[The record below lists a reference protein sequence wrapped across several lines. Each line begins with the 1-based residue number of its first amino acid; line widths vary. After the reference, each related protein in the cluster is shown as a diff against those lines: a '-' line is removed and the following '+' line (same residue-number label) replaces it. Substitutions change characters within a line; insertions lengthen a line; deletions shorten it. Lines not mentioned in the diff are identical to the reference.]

1 MLLRFSAGNHLSIR
15 EPVELSLVAS
25 ALDDVETGLIDCPHA
40 PHGKVLP
47 SAVIYG
53 ANASGKSN
61 LISALHMMCKIVLNS
76 HSRGNPSGGV
86 PHIPF
91 ALNPA
96 FAKAPSSF
104 EADFII
110 EGVRYHYGFT
120 ASDEVFLSEW
130 LYAFPSG
137 RMQKLFEREE
147 QKFTFGRGLKGRNK
161 VIEALTRKNSLF
173 VSAAAQNNHEE
184 LSAISNFFAS
194 IQFDR
199 NISVHGHVAA
209 RQLANGEIDDRVIQ
223 FLDKI
228 GTGIVDYKPMERERS
243 EKAKKIER
251 ALRTALKEIMSVEG
265 KEEFELAD
273 GKDRFNYIQLAHRSV
288 DGDDVLF
295 DLEQESEGTKRL
307 LMFLGPVFSALD
319 QGALIVIDEL
329 NASLHTQICEMVLAL
344 FSSPEINQMGAQLI
358 ATTHDTNLLESK
370 HLRRDQVW
378 FTEKNADGAT
388 QLYPLTDIRTR
399 KGDNIEKGYLQGRYG
414 AVPSS
419 VSVSDFVA

>member
-1 MLLRFSAGNHLSIR
+1 MLLRFSVGNHFSIR

-25 ALDDVETGLIDCPHA
+25 ALEDNEAGLINCPHT
-40 PHGKVLP
+40 PRGKVLP

-61 LISALHMMCKIVLNS
+61 VVSALHMMCSIVLNS

-86 PHIPF
+86 PHTPF
-91 ALNPA
+91 ALDPV

-147 QKFTFGRGLKGRNK
+147 QNFTFGRGLKGRNK

-194 IQFDR
+194 IQFDN
-199 NISVHGHVAA
+199 NISVPGQIAA
-209 RQLANGEIDDRVIQ
+209 RQLADGKLDNRVID
-223 FLDKI
+223 FLGKI
-228 GTGIVDYKPMERERS
+228 GTGVVGYRS
-243 EKAKKIER
+243 IEKDMTDEAKKISRVLR
-251 ALRTALKEIMSVEG
+251 AVMEKILKEGETFKLSDSED
-265 KEEFELAD
+265 K
-273 GKDRFNYIQLAHRSV
+273 FNSIQLAHRSV
-288 DGDDVLF
+288 DGENIFF
-295 DLEQESEGTKRL
+295 DIHQESEGTTRL

-319 QGALIVIDEL
+319 QGTLIVIDEL
-329 NASLHTQICEMVLAL
+329 NASLHSKVCEMIIAL
-344 FSSPEINQMGAQLI
+344 FSSPETNPKGAQLI

-378 FTEKNADGAT
+378 FTEKDIQGAT

-399 KGDNIEKGYLQGRYG
+399 KGDNMEKAYLQGRYG

>member
-1 MLLRFSAGNHLSIR
+1 MLMRFSAGNHRSIR

-40 PHGKVLP
+40 PRGKVLP

-61 LISALHMMCKIVLNS
+61 VVSALHMMRRIVLTS

-86 PHIPF
+86 PHAPF
-91 ALNPA
+91 TLDPA

-120 ASDEVFLSEW
+120 ASYEVFLSEW

-184 LSAISNFFAS
+184 LSTISNFFAS
-194 IQFDR
+194 IQFDN
-199 NISVHGHVAA
+199 NISVHGQIAA
-209 RQLANGEIDDRVIQ
+209 RQFGDSKLDNRVII

-228 GTGIVDYKPMERERS
+228 GTGVVDYKSTEMDVPEE
-243 EKAKKIER
+243 AKKFNHAI
-251 ALRTALKEIMSVEG
+251 RTALKEIMNDGEG
-265 KEEFELAD
+265 EKFELPDSAD
-273 GKDRFNYIQLAHRSV
+273 KIDYIQLAHRSV
-288 DGDDVLF
+288 DGENIYF
-295 DLEQESEGTKRL
+295 DIEQESEGTKRL
-307 LMFLGPVFSALD
+307 LMFLGPVFRALD
-319 QGALIVIDEL
+319 EGTLIVIDEL
-329 NASLHTQICEMVLAL
+329 NASLHSKVCEMIIAL
-344 FSSPEINQMGAQLI
+344 FSSPETNPKGAQLI

-370 HLRRDQVW
+370 YLRRDQVW
-378 FTEKNADGAT
+378 FTEKDMQGAT

-399 KGDNIEKGYLQGRYG
+399 KGDNMEKAYLQGRYG